1 MTTRRTLAA
10 LLALSTTLPAAARA
24 QETDDAPGPTG
35 PSFSGFVD
43 SSLLTPVAGQPSG
56 TRGVTFGLNQ
66 VELDARV
73 SPDAN
78 LEVGVDLNF
87 FPASPIATD
96 DALLEQGFVT
106 WSPEST
112 EGLSLTIGKQNAPI
126 GLESLDSID
135 IPAASGGLIWQFA
148 VPSNLTGLFVEQELP
163 VGTGLL
169 FATADWDSPGA
180 NGEVLVGA
188 RYDIEAGPLA
198 VGLVGTHG
206 PIPEVEADPTAER
219 DTDIAGSARSTA
231 DLTLTLSLDSATVW
245 GEFVY
250 NTLGDDDATGW
261 TVAGN
266 YELSDSASVTGR
278 LDQLKKS
285 YGTAVDETDLTVA
298 ALLQTTPHLRTAI
311 EVKHQLPEAGDAQ
324 TSAALQ
330 FIASF

>member
-1 MTTRRTLAA
+1 MTTRRTLAPV
-10 LLALSTTLPAAARA
+10 LALFTTLPALAGA
-24 QETDDAPGPTG
+24 QETAEPAAPASPV
-35 PSFSGFVD
+35 FSGFVD
-43 SSLLTPVAGQPSG
+43 SSLLAPVAGQPAG

-66 VELDARV
+66 VELDARMT
-73 SPDAN
+73 PDAN

-96 DALLEQGFVT
+96 DGLLEQGFLT
-106 WSPEST
+106 WSPEAT

-169 FATADWDSPGA
+169 FATAD
-180 NGEVLVGA
+180 
-188 RYDIEAGPLA
+188 
-198 VGLVGTHG
+198 
-206 PIPEVEADPTAER
+206 R
-219 DTDIAGSARSTA
+219 DTDVAGSSRSTA
-231 DLTLTLSLDSATVW
+231 DLTLTLSLDSATLW

-250 NTLGDDDATGW
+250 NTVGDADATGW

-266 YELSDSASVTGR
+266 YVFSETASLTGR
-278 LDQLKKS
+278 LDQIKKD
-285 YGTAVDETDLTVA
+285 YGTEVDETDLTVA

-311 EVKHQLPEAGDAQ
+311 EVKHQLPDAGDAQ